1 MARGQL
7 ITTEQI
13 KEMYRL
19 RKEGGYNNCQI
30 VNELGISEAS
40 VRKHIA
46 NEDGTTHRKMPT
58 NGNPVSNLKIV
69 HQQLTVQGERNV
81 YQVNPIAGI
90 MTFRE
95 VQYSKAELLTMIA
108 ELTELVG
115 MMGEEAKQRETLN
128 EE

>member
-1 MARGQL
+1 MARGPL

-19 RKEGGYNNCQI
+19 RKEGGYNNCEI
-30 VNELGISEAS
+30 ANKLGISEAS
-40 VRKHIA
+40 VRRYIA

-58 NGNPVSNLKIV
+58 NGKPVSNLKIV

-95 VQYSKAELLTMIA
+95 VQYSKAELLTMIE

-115 MMGEEAKQRETLN
+115 MMGEEAKQRETIN